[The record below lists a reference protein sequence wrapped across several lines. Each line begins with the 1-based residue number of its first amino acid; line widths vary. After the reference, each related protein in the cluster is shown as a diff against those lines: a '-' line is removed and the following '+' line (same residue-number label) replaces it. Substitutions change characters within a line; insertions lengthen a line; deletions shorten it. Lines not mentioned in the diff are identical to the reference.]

1 MPGWRLLA
9 AVLALAGYA
18 WGSHWLMV
26 NAPARPWTVAA
37 LFGPLL
43 VAILIAGL
51 KRRHGPSVALVAAAG
66 VLIAV
71 VVARGGVADVSRLYV
86 LQHAAIH
93 AVIGWTFAI
102 TLKAGSTPLIT
113 MLAERVHEVFTPA
126 MRDYTR
132 RLTVAWAIYFPVM
145 IAVSLAIYALA
156 PWSWWSFYCNVLTPL
171 AAVAM
176 FVVEHAI
183 RYLRHPDFERVSI
196 SKAVRAYHAHTT
208 AAR

>member
-1 MPGWRLLA
+1 MPGWRILA
-9 AVLALAGYA
+9 AVATLAGYA

-43 VAILIAGL
+43 AAILVAGL
-51 KRRHGPSVALVAAAG
+51 KRRHWPSVALVAVATA
-66 VLIAV
+66 VIVV

-102 TLKAGSTPLIT
+102 TLRPGATPLIT

-132 RLTVAWAIYFPVM
+132 WLTGLWAGYFAVM
-145 IAVSLAIYALA
+145 IALSLTIYALA
-156 PWSWWSFYCNVLTPL
+156 PWSWWSFYCNVLTPI
-171 AAVAM
+171 AVFLM
-176 FVVEHAI
+176 FAVEHVV
-183 RYLRHPDFERVSI
+183 RYRRHPDFERVSI
-196 SKAVRAYHAHTT
+196 GRAVRAYQAHST